1 MTLQQL
7 EYVIALDNERHF
19 VKASEKCFVTQP
31 TLTMQVKKLEE
42 EINTLIFDRK
52 KQPLEPTEAGKQFII
67 KARQILRNVGQ
78 LKEFLHSDQ
87 ESLEGTFKI
96 GVIPTLA
103 PYVIP
108 LFINEFQENYPKT
121 RLIIEEQKSL
131 EIIENLNQNKIDI
144 GILVTP
150 LEERNIREIK
160 LYNEP
165 LRVYASKSH
174 ELNKLNSV
182 SLEDITKYKDL
193 WVLNE
198 GNCFRNQTL
207 NICSRPK
214 QEKIRYES
222 GSLETIMNILDNSTG
237 FSVVPELSLK
247 DRVKKGLEFRDKVP
261 SREVSLVVHHSF
273 TKEVL
278 LEKLSEAILNQI
290 PENYTKADAYIK
302 VKWR

>member
-52 KQPLEPTEAGKQFII
+52 KQPLEPTEAGKQFVI
-67 KARQILRNVGQ
+67 KARQILRDVGQ

-87 ESLEGTFKI
+87 ESIEGIFRI

-108 LFINEFQENYPKT
+108 LFVNEFQENYPKT
-121 RLIIEEQKSL
+121 QLIIEEQKSL
-131 EIIENLNQNKIDI
+131 EIIENLNQDKIDI

-174 ELNKLNSV
+174 DLNKLSSV
-182 SLEDITKYKDL
+182 SLRDITKYKDL

-207 NICSRPK
+207 NICTRPK

-222 GSLETIMNILDNSTG
+222 GSLETIMNILDNSVG
-237 FSVVPELSLK
+237 FTIVPELSLK
-247 DRVKKGLEFRDKVP
+247 NRTNKGLEFQDKIP

-278 LEKLSEAILNQI
+278 LEKLSEAILKNI